1 MISAFDVINLF
12 YICAII
18 LFIWSAKTFTL
29 RFALFEFLTAFLFAL
44 FFETFNIN
52 FNNHYSYPNSYFYIG
67 KVSLEVLIGW
77 YTIYMFGKFWIITIL
92 SLFKEKNESHP
103 KTYNYPLFILTNA
116 YVSAVVVM
124 LIDPIASRTEWWKWF
139 EPTPFLGVPV
149 GEIYGI
155 FISVVF
161 ISSLI
166 WILYNFLSKYFE
178 KNIYVTKSFDI
189 YDLIIFIV
197 YELYCLIGM
206 GITVIT
212 ANDNND
218 VMMGVTVVFLATQIM
233 PFISMMLYF
242 SSNGFNTSFD
252 SFHSEHRQ
260 LFGISRIIMFVL
272 SGILLVVVILS
283 ILPQTNTLFPSVTSL
298 HMILTQFFMVVFGF
312 SIFFYLKIRSLDQ
325 TTN

>member
-18 LFIWSAKTFTL
+18 LFIWSAKTFTIK
-29 RFALFEFLTAFLFAL
+29 FALFEFLTAFLFAL

-67 KVSLEVLIGW
+67 KVSVEVLIGW
-77 YTIYMFGKFWIITIL
+77 YTIYLFGKFWIITIL
-92 SLFKEKNESHP
+92 SLFNEKNEFTP
-103 KTYNYPLFILTNA
+103 KTYNYPLFILANA
-116 YVSAVVVM
+116 YISAVVVM

-149 GEIYGI
+149 GELYGI

-166 WILYNFLSKYFE
+166 WVLHNFLSKYF
-178 KNIYVTKSFDI
+178 FDS
-189 YDLIIFIV
+189 YDLVIFIV

-206 GITVIT
+206 GITVIA

-218 VMMGVTVVFLATQIM
+218 VLMGVTVVFLATQIL
-233 PFISMMLYF
+233 PFTSMMLYL
-242 SSNGFNTSFD
+242 SSNGFNTSFASIYHERKQFID
-252 SFHSEHRQ
+252 
-260 LFGISRIIMFVL
+260 ISKILMFVL
-272 SGILLVVVILS
+272 SGILLLTIILS
-283 ILPQTNTLFPSVTSL
+283 ILPQTNTIFPSITSL
-298 HMILTQFFMVVFGF
+298 HMILTQFFMVIFGI
-312 SIFFYLKIRSLDQ
+312 SIFFHLKIKSLKSVDVL
-325 TTN
+325 

>member
-18 LFIWSAKTFTL
+18 LFIWSVKTFTFK
-29 RFALFEFLTAFLFAL
+29 FALFEFLTAFGFAL

-92 SLFKEKNESHP
+92 SLFKEKNELHP
-103 KTYNYPLFILTNA
+103 KTYNYPLFILANA

-124 LIDPIASRTEWWKWF
+124 LIDPIASRTEWWKWD

-178 KNIYVTKSFDI
+178 KTIYVTKNFDI
-189 YDLIIFIV
+189 YDLIIFII
-197 YELYCLIGM
+197 YEFYCLVGM
-206 GITVIT
+206 GITVIA

-233 PFISMMLYF
+233 PFISIMLYF
-242 SSNGFNTSFD
+242 SSNGFNTSFNR
-252 SFHSEHRQ
+252 FYSEHRQ
-260 LFGISRIIMFVL
+260 FFGISRIIMFVL
-272 SGILLVVVILS
+272 SGILFVIVTLS
-283 ILPQTNTLFPSVTSL
+283 ILPQTNTLFPPITSL
-298 HMILTQFFMVVFGF
+298 HMVLTHFFMVVFGF
-312 SIFFYLKIRSLDQ
+312 TIFLYLKIRTFDQ
-325 TTN
+325 STD